1 MASIILSPCLLFKNE
16 VHRTTTLPI
25 AVRVAYVKC
34 ITEFG
39 QGKGQNCVKMSL
51 GLVLYTEICVDD
63 EIREN

>member
-1 MASIILSPCLLFKNE
+1 MPSIMASIILSPCLLFKNE

-39 QGKGQNCVKMSL
+39 SREGTKLRKDEL
-51 GLVLYTEICVDD
+51 GSCTVYRNLCG
-63 EIREN
+63 